1 MATEDKYRQ
10 KGSQTRSRFLSRS
23 ENRAI
28 INAAPTGMSE
38 QQKREVV
45 KQAYRDNP
53 ENKGQI
59 SNLNVTTK
67 NIGLNIIDNL
77 TITSTS
83 FVNTL
88 VSLVSLQKG
97 GSLNSLIIHNYNGG
111 SAALTISVYWSYGD
125 QTRLTP
131 TISSGVV
138 TASKGAPLTAL
149 FSASFPY
156 LASIDLS
163 EMVSAPFTDVSKEVY
178 FYVVA
183 SNTGPTIT
191 FSTTNG

>member
-23 ENRAI
+23 KNRAI
-28 INAAPTGMSE
+28 TNAAPTGMSE
-38 QQKREVV
+38 QQKREIT
-45 KQAYRDNP
+45 KEAYRANP

-59 SNLNVTTK
+59 SNLNVATK
-67 NIGLNIIDNL
+67 NIGLNILNNL
-77 TITSTS
+77 TIASTS

-88 VSLVSLQKG
+88 VSLTSLQKG
-97 GSLNSLIIHNYNGG
+97 DSLKSLILHNYNGG
-111 SAALTISVYWSYGD
+111 SAALTMSVYWSYGD
-125 QTRLTP
+125 QTNLTP

-138 TASKGAPLTAL
+138 TASKGAVLTAL
-149 FSASFPY
+149 FSASIPY
-156 LASIDLS
+156 LASVDLS
-163 EMVSAPFTDVSKEVY
+163 EMLSAPFHDVSKDVY

-191 FSTTNG
+191 YSTTSG

>member
-10 KGSQTRSRFLSRS
+10 KGSQTRSRFLSRTK
-23 ENRAI
+23 NKAI
-28 INAAPTGMSE
+28 INTAPTGMSE

-45 KQAYRDNP
+45 KEAYRANP
-53 ENKGQI
+53 ENIGQI

-77 TITSTS
+77 TIANTSL
-83 FVNTL
+83 VNTL

-97 GSLNSLIIHNYNGG
+97 HSLKSLILHNYNGG
-111 SAALTISVYWSYGD
+111 SAAITMSVYWSYGD
-125 QTRLTP
+125 QTNLTP
-131 TISSGVV
+131 SISSGVV
-138 TASKGAPLTAL
+138 TSSKGAALTAL

-156 LASIDLS
+156 LATVDLS
-163 EMVSAPFTDVSKEVY
+163 EMVRAPFADVSKEVY

-191 FSTTNG
+191 YSTTSE